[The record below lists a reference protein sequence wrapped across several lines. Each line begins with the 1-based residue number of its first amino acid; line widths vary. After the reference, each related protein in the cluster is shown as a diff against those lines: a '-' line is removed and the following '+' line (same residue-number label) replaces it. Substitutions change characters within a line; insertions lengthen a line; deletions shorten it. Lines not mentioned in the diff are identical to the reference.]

1 MSKSLNK
8 VLLIGNL
15 GKDPEVKYTSS
26 GKAVATFSLAC
37 NESWK
42 DADGNLQER
51 AEWVNIV
58 VWEKLAEI
66 CGQYLHKGDKAY
78 FEGRLQTRNYDDKNS
93 GVKKYITEVVATN
106 MLMLSPKPAGATGAA
121 PQGTG
126 GASGPQNDDPLPF

>member
-51 AEWVNIV
+51 REWVNIV

-66 CGQYLHKGDKAY
+66 CGQYLHKGDSKL
-78 FEGRLQTRNYDDKNS
+78 ETTTTR
-93 GVKKYITEVVATN
+93 T
-106 MLMLSPKPAGATGAA
+106 
-121 PQGTG
+121 QG
-126 GASGPQNDDPLPF
+126 

>member
-15 GKDPEVKYTSS
+15 GKEPEIKYTQA
-26 GKAVATFSLAC
+26 GVAVGTFSLAC

-42 DADGNLQER
+42 DTDGNQQEKT
-51 AEWVNIV
+51 EWINIV
-58 VWEKLAEI
+58 VWKKLAEI

-78 FEGRLQTRNYDDKNS
+78 FEGRLQTRSYDDKNS
-93 GVKKYITEVVATN
+93 GVKKYITEVVADR
-106 MLMLSPKPAGATGAA
+106 MLMLTTKPAGAGGSA

-126 GASGPQNDDPLPF
+126 SASGPQDDDPLPF